1 MPYVVT
7 DACVKDFVCVSEC
20 AVGAIAP
27 MAGDAAAGT
36 ATQVYIDPDTCIDC
50 GNCATLCEQSAIYA
64 VDDLPADKAH
74 FAEKNQAYFQ

>member
-27 MAGDAAAGT
+27 LASDPAAVT
-36 ATQVYIDPDTCIDC
+36 VTQVYIDPDACIDC
-50 GNCATLCEQSAIYA
+50 GNCATLCEQHAIY
-64 VDDLPADKAH
+64 VQDDLPADKAH
-74 FAEKNQAYFQ
+74 FAETNQAYFQ